1 MLDLLLSNN
10 SNTDEDYD
18 VTSEGRLVGHI
29 FKPTAAPVE
38 TPWMWAFV
46 HSRPEDRF
54 PAFDDLHDKVERI
67 LREIETSEDE
77 PTGRQIREQGR
88 ACAEDRLRQCA
99 SKVRQLAH
107 HLVEHHYIDRI
118 DFEAMMRGTNA

>member
-1 MLDLLLSNN
+1 MQKPTTAGMTDLILTTNGR
-10 SNTDEDYD
+10 TEGDEGDEGDYD

-54 PAFDDLHDKVERI
+54 PAPHGYAAT
-67 LREIETSEDE
+67 REDAM
-77 PTGRQIREQGR
+77 Q
-88 ACAEDRLRQCA
+88 AFA
-99 SKVRQLAH
+99 SVW
-107 HLVEHHYIDRI
+107 Y
-118 DFEAMMRGTNA
+118 G